1 MPNAIPLG
9 LHLVIQLLRE
19 GPDPDGLV
27 LLIDASGNREIELQA
42 ADLLREKIL
51 GPLFIVRED
60 LRLDLGADHLHQF
73 AQLASLCGLVELA
86 LRDLYGDLHA
96 ALPASFFYV
105 EDKDENAGTPRGIV
119 GAKEKGD
126 AEILGHARTGYGEMN
141 DAGKIFSA

>member
-27 LLIDASGNREIELQA
+27 LLIDASGNCEIELQA

-96 ALPASFFYV
+96 ALPASLTAKRSEHV
-105 EDKDENAGTPRGIV
+105 REMRRQDPRKEHMGHEN
-119 GAKEKGD
+119 
-126 AEILGHARTGYGEMN
+126 
-141 DAGKIFSA
+141 SQ